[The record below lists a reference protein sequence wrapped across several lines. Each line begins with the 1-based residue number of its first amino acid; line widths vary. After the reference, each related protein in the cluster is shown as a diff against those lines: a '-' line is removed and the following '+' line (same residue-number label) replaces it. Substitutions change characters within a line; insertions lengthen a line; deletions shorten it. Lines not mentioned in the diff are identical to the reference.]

1 MERQNLL
8 KNLQKDVYARIECSK
23 IHGVGVVAIKDIPK
37 GTNPYKRSSTAH
49 KDVGISDKYIEKL
62 KPEVKK
68 MVHDFFQK
76 EDDGKWYLPQA
87 GLNSID
93 VSFYMNH
100 SDKPNIKV
108 TDAKERFV
116 TFRAAHNIKKGDE
129 LTINYNS

>member
-1 MERQNLL
+1 MSVQKLL
-8 KNLQKDVYARIECSK
+8 KNLHKDVYARIKCSK
-23 IHGVGVVAIKDIPK
+23 LHGVGVVAIRNIPK
-37 GTNPYKRSSTAH
+37 GTNPFKRSSTAH
-49 KDVGISDKYIEKL
+49 KDVGIDDKHIEKL
-62 KPEVKK
+62 DPEVKK

-76 EDDGKWYLPQA
+76 EDNKWYLPQA

-108 TDAKERFV
+108 TDGKERFV
-116 TFRAAHNIKKGDE
+116 TFIAARAIKKGEE